1 MEKKIFKYKII
12 GVLLFLIELFIFIL
26 FTYGSYDSFI
36 EFGSNEIFSREN
48 MTFVFASVI
57 AFTALLCV
65 ISILL
70 RFRKTILILNVHYS
84 IILFFFLF
92 ALVELIYEND
102 YFVDDNLK
110 FIVVF
115 LIISTLLFIIN
126 FFKYKKIDFLEI
138 EDLGKLE

>member
-1 MEKKIFKYKII
+1 MKKQIFKYKII
-12 GVLLFLIELFIFIL
+12 GVLLFIIELFILIL
-26 FTYGSYDSFI
+26 FSYGSYDSFI
-36 EFGSNEIFSREN
+36 EFGSDKTLSREN
-48 MTFVFASVI
+48 MTFVFASMI
-57 AFTALLCV
+57 AFTAMLSI

-102 YFVDDNLK
+102 YFIEDNFK
-110 FIVVF
+110 FIIVF
-115 LIISTLLFIIN
+115 SIIFMLLFITN
-126 FFKYKKIDFLEI
+126 FFKYRNIDFLEI